1 MNVPCTI
8 YTRIAKIVAIFFKN
22 NLEWNSIWS
31 VFKLFCIFQLCPL
44 IDFPTVS
51 TDWFSSCVHWLI
63 FQLCWLIFQ
72 LCPLIDFPA
81 ASTDWFSNCV
91 DWFSNCVHWL
101 IFQLCPLCP
110 LIFQLSPLIDF
121 PTVSTDFPTVS
132 TDFPTVPTDW
142 FLRQIWGWMD
152 AVMVQHLTSHKT
164 SPPGPNTQFKEA
176 QIIQNLIK
184 QIVQN

>member
-44 IDFPTVS
+44 IDFPAVS

-72 LCPLIDFPA
+72 LCPKIDFSA
-81 ASTDWFSNCV
+81 
-91 DWFSNCVHWL
+91 
-101 IFQLCPLCP
+101 
-110 LIFQLSPLIDF
+110 
-121 PTVSTDFPTVS
+121 VS